1 MSFILS
7 PSILAA
13 DFKILG
19 EQLRLLSE
27 GGAQYVHVDV
37 MDGLFVPSISFGMP
51 VIKSIRTATDRFFD
65 VHLMIENPQRYI
77 GRFKECGADSLTVH
91 YEAVEDMDAT
101 LDMIHSL
108 GIKSGIAISPKT
120 PVSVLYP
127 YFGKTDM
134 FLIMTVE
141 PGFGGQKYIEAST
154 DKIKTLR
161 NALTVQGYDT
171 HVEVDG
177 GITRENIRT
186 VLDAGADVIV
196 MGSSVF
202 KGSIADNLKYFSSV
216 SD

>member
-27 GGAQYVHVDV
+27 GGAQYVHIDV
-37 MDGLFVPSISFGMP
+37 MDGVFVPSISFGMP
-51 VIKSIRTATDRFFD
+51 LIRSIRSATDRFFD
-65 VHLMIENPQRYI
+65 VHLMIKEPERYI
-77 GRFKECGADSLTVH
+77 ERFVECGADSITVH
-91 YEAVEDMDAT
+91 YEAVKDMDNA
-101 LDMIHSL
+101 LNLIHSF
-108 GIKSGIAISPKT
+108 GIKSGIAVSPKT
-120 PVSVLYP
+120 PADVLYP

-141 PGFGGQKYIEAST
+141 PGFGGQKYIETST
-154 DKIKTLR
+154 EKIKTLR
-161 NALTVQGYDT
+161 NALQKQGYDT

-177 GITRENIRT
+177 GITRDNIHT
-186 VLDAGADVIV
+186 VLNAGADVIV

-202 KGSIADNLKYFSSV
+202 RGDIIDNLKFFTTI
-216 SD
+216 